1 MRIDT
6 NRPTQPVQSVQGT
19 SAIRALEGANAIQG
33 DSLTI
38 SSKAADIRLAME
50 AIKNAPDAR
59 EAEVESLR
67 AQVKQGSFE
76 PDLEALAAK
85 LVP

>member
-1 MRIDT
+1 MRIDA
-6 NRPTQPVQSVQGT
+6 NRPTQQVQGVQGT
-19 SAIRALEGANAIQG
+19 SALRGLEGANAIQG

-50 AIKNAPDAR
+50 AIKNAPDTR

-67 AQVKQGSFE
+67 VQVEQGTFE
-76 PDLEALAAK
+76 ADLEALAAK